1 MNELVT
7 VLFIL
12 FAYQVSACICTC
24 IETEFSIIDYNS
36 AELIVKGK
44 VIKVDRDD
52 ETKVIMFKVYHSLKG
67 NSKRIIKIRTLAEG
81 AMCGLD
87 INNQDK
93 WLLFINKKSNMFYV
107 DLCDKNVRYNKRP
120 NQSIEDWN
128 VNNKK
133 MKSYFQK
140 LKALKK
146 L

>member
-1 MNELVT
+1 MKKLVT

-24 IETEFSIIDYNS
+24 IESEFSIIDYNS

-44 VIKVDRDD
+44 VLKVDHDG
-52 ETKVIMFKVYHSLKG
+52 ETKVITFKIYQSFKG
-67 NSKRIIKIRTLAEG
+67 NSKRIIEIRTLAEG

-93 WLLFINKKSNMFYV
+93 WLLFINKRNNRFHV
-107 DLCDKNVRYNKRP
+107 GLCDKNIRYNKRP
-120 NQSIEDWN
+120 NQSIEDCKAN
-128 VNNKK
+128 SKK
-133 MKSYFQK
+133 MKSYFHK

>member
-1 MNELVT
+1 MRKLVT
-7 VLFIL
+7 VLFLL

-24 IETEFSIIDYNS
+24 IESEFSIIDYNS

-44 VIKVDRDD
+44 VLKVVSDG
-52 ETKVIMFKVYHSLKG
+52 ETKVITFKIYRSFKG
-67 NSKRIIKIRTLAEG
+67 NSKKIIEIRTLAEG

-93 WLLFINKKSNMFYV
+93 WLLFINKKNNMFYV

-120 NQSIEDWN
+120 NQSIEDWK

-133 MKSYFQK
+133 MKSYFLK